1 MIKNICTYFLGFF
14 SISLFSQT
22 NLDVFFKTR
31 LLFDSLENI
40 TDKNTEIIIL
50 ETDTL
55 YNLNTNSYDLSFLND
70 SLYNEKFLKIY
81 NAMGFAV
88 SNNKLKS
95 EFELKQWNA
104 PIVVYFD
111 KQIPKPVVKQFETFY
126 NQISNLEHLRI
137 GFTSNIK
144 KANYYIKTTSESI
157 NAYNEDFKFDSEI
170 ERENSYF
177 TGATYLLDTDDNN
190 KFYNGILT
198 INIERGKSNM
208 AILKQLKQLFFLSLG
223 NFDTGFKIDESSLLS
238 NNYKN
243 TDTFSKFDLDLL
255 KLHYSIIYPQKID
268 DRTFSKLMKLYK
280 TQK

>member
-1 MIKNICTYFLGFF
+1 
-14 SISLFSQT
+14 
-22 NLDVFFKTR
+22 
-31 LLFDSLENI
+31 
-40 TDKNTEIIIL
+40 
-50 ETDTL
+50 
-55 YNLNTNSYDLSFLND
+55 
-70 SLYNEKFLKIY
+70 
-81 NAMGFAV
+81 MGFAV

-126 NQISNLEHLRI
+126 NQISSLEHLRI

>member
-1 MIKNICTYFLGFF
+1 MIKKTFTLFLYLV

-22 NLDVFFKTR
+22 NLDQFFEPR
-31 LLFDSLENI
+31 LLFDSQENI
-40 TDKNTEIIIL
+40 TDQNTEIIIL

-55 YNLNTNSYDLSFLND
+55 YNLNSNTYDLSFLND
-70 SLYNEKFLKIY
+70 SLYIEKFIKLY
-81 NAMGFAV
+81 NAIGFGA
-88 SNNKLKS
+88 SNNELKR
-95 EFELKQWNA
+95 EFVLKQWNA
-104 PIVVYFD
+104 PIVIYFD
-111 KQIPKPVVKQFETFY
+111 KQIPKPVVKDFEIFY
-126 NQISNLEHLRI
+126 NQISSLEHLKI
-137 GFTSNIK
+137 SFTSNIK

-177 TGATYLLDTDDNN
+177 TGATYHLDTDGNN

-198 INIERGKSNM
+198 INIERGNTNV

-223 NFDTGFKIDESSLLS
+223 NFDIGFKIDESSLLS
-238 NNYKN
+238 NDYINSE
-243 TDTFSKFDLDLL
+243 TFSRFDLDLL

-268 DRTFSKLMKLYK
+268 NRTFTKLIKFSK